1 MRTFI
6 PQNLNCDSSPFR
18 QHFQA
23 GVKKFLIRIRDGC
36 LAYVRGQKGKKKG
49 ESSHSKRT
57 QDLLDQGIGEK
68 IIYHTVYVVFF
79 ERDLSSSPFLSLD
92 YTRVALHASQFK
104 IIPI

>member
-49 ESSHSKRT
+49 ESSHSERT

-68 IIYHTVYVVFF
+68 IIYHIVYVVFF
-79 ERDLSSSPFLSLD
+79 E
-92 YTRVALHASQFK
+92 
-104 IIPI
+104 